1 MAALFSV
8 TSWITSLIIHY
19 SFAKFLGVM
28 IVMIILSAF
37 FAILR
42 VLRVISLR
50 IYYTDVFLN
59 NLLILGCE
67 SFGGEIL
74 IITMLVASHK
84 NCRIPEDYLSILRF

>member
-42 VLRVISLR
+42 VLRVISFE
-50 IYYTDVFLN
+50 D
-59 NLLILGCE
+59 LLHGCI
-67 SFGGEIL
+67 F
-74 IITMLVASHK
+74 K
-84 NCRIPEDYLSILRF
+84 